1 MSLGRAPS
9 MCNLAA
15 CLTWRSAGVSVDP
28 AAAAPPGVVT
38 FMFTNVDGSTRRW
51 ESDAQAMRAALVVQD
66 KVGSG
71 YGRGT
76 GPGNRVRIRSY
87 RPR

>member
-1 MSLGRAPS
+1 
-9 MCNLAA
+9 
-15 CLTWRSAGVSVDP
+15 
-28 AAAAPPGVVT
+28 
-38 FMFTNVDGSTRRW
+38 MFTNVDGSTRRW